1 MFALG
6 SGGLYFCTIRST
18 VLRQPELAEM
28 RKLRQTGSI
37 AFTSRHNSG
46 TAKFDRA
53 RGHLRCGQSDD

>member
-37 AFTSRHNSG
+37 AFY
-46 TAKFDRA
+46 
-53 RGHLRCGQSDD
+53 QSTQFGNCKI